1 MPVYPGAPPHFCP
14 PRLEVVVKEQNPNG
28 FSSHPRDQS
37 PFDTFLDHQTDG
49 PAGSTFGRIAAHHSD
64 DPLFLGIVEYGGCAG
79 ALLFEQRRF
88 QTALLVT
95 TRNRTD
101 GLRSERNDL
110 RDPQCAG
117 AFGQLQQYQGA
128 QDDSNA
134 EHRHS
139 AVWRVPSDL
148 LARLRSS
155 EAHTRVCAKTIL
167 QNSFYKNFRRPRDL
181 V

>member
-37 PFDTFLDHQTDG
+37 PFDSFLYHQTDG
-49 PAGSTFGRIAAHHSD
+49 PAGAAFGRIAAHHSD
-64 DPLFLGIVEYGGCAG
+64 DPLFLRIVEYGCCAG

-101 GLRSERNDL
+101 ALRSERNDL
-110 RDPQCAG
+110 RDPGCAG
-117 AFGQLQQYQGA
+117 AFGQLQQHQGA
-128 QDDSNA
+128 QNDSNLLNTA
-134 EHRHS
+134 TQQFGECLLIS
-139 AVWRVPSDL
+139 WRDFDLQRWTTHTPSM
-148 LARLRSS
+148 R
-155 EAHTRVCAKTIL
+155 
-167 QNSFYKNFRRPRDL
+167 QNNST
-181 V
+181 